1 VPVSRMEIVDTVDS
15 AFETGGADRSE
26 ILTAAVATGARPE
39 VIETLERLPDR
50 RFADVRELWQE
61 LPELPVEA

>member
-1 VPVSRMEIVDTVDS
+1 MPVSRMEIVDAVGS
-15 AFETGGADRSE
+15 AFEAGGADRSQ

-50 RFADVRELWQE
+50 RFGDVRKLWQE
-61 LPELPVEA
+61 LPELPIEA